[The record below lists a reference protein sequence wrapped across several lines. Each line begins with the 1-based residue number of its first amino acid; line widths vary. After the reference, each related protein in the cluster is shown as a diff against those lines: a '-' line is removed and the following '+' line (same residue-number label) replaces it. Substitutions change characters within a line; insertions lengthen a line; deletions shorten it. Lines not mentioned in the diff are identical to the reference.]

1 MLLHLILYTFA
12 EKSQAGYSSV
22 LLFPPNCLSSK
33 KKKKATNISPHL
45 ISVTQWTVDLESVVE
60 QVGGCLL
67 PPSPCHQHLSQ
78 SCEVNR
84 SRERSPKVAL
94 LPSEAQNTDSGF
106 RQA

>member
-22 LLFPPNCLSSK
+22 LLFPPNCPSSK
-33 KKKKATNISPHL
+33 KKKKKPQIYPVNL

-67 PPSPCHQHLSQ
+67 PPSPATEHATLGRWVPH
-78 SCEVNR
+78 
-84 SRERSPKVAL
+84 
-94 LPSEAQNTDSGF
+94 SGTG
-106 RQA
+106 